1 VAEEVE
7 ITEVDG
13 PRGRAV
19 IYEVTLPGGQI
30 IEVEYSV
37 RFAGE
42 RRSVQSLGEAHLL
55 ANQLT
60 GLDDE
65 S

>member
-1 VAEEVE
+1 MAQEEL

-19 IYEVTLPGGQI
+19 IYEIALPGSQI
-30 IEVEYSV
+30 MEVEYSV
-37 RFAGE
+37 DFDGQ
-42 RRSVQSLGEAHLL
+42 RRNVQSLGEAHLL

-65 S
+65 N